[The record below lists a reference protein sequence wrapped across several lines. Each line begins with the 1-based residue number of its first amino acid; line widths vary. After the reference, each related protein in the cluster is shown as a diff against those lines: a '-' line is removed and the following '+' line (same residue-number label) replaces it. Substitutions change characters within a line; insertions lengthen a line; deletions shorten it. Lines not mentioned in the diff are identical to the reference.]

1 LVLDMHSTTQRFQT
15 PLELKKKIHESFVNH
30 VPCNFENMQVGY
42 FLQSGRA
49 QKKKWIDSDV
59 DLSAMY
65 SHFHSGDE
73 ILLWCDGCDS
83 SSSAV
88 EKPTGKKSKD
98 SDETSSKRMH
108 HEDEID
114 KLAMELMKL
123 HGDKY
128 TYPAYKVWARMIKNS
143 QWDKM
148 DDPPP
153 IKMITSGKTTKKDK
167 DSVADIIAGAA
178 VAVVQALKNPSPS
191 PPRASSFPQHV
202 ISPGKK
208 VNLRQQYLQQ
218 LKMIQNLRD
227 DGILTLDEFQNEKDN
242 IIDNLKKL
250 K

>member
-167 DSVADIIAGAA
+167 DSVVDIIAGVGSCSCSSTEKSITKSTTGFFLSPTCNFSREESQLAST
-178 VAVVQALKNPSPS
+178 VPST
-191 PPRASSFPQHV
+191 AE
-202 ISPGKK
+202 
-208 VNLRQQYLQQ
+208 
-218 LKMIQNLRD
+218 D
-227 DGILTLDEFQNEKDN
+227 DPKFER
-242 IIDNLKKL
+242 
-250 K
+250 

>member
-1 LVLDMHSTTQRFQT
+1 
-15 PLELKKKIHESFVNH
+15 LELKKKIHESFVNH
-30 VPCNFENMQVGY
+30 VHCNFENMQVGY
-42 FLQSGRA
+42 FLQSGRV

-73 ILLWCDGCDS
+73 ILLWCDGFDS

-191 PPRASSFPQHV
+191 PPRASSFPQDV

>member
-1 LVLDMHSTTQRFQT
+1 MHNTTQRFQT
-15 PLELKKKIHESFVNH
+15 PLELKTKLKESFANH
-30 VPCNFENMQVGY
+30 VPDNLENVQVGY
-42 FLQSGRA
+42 FLQSGQA
-49 QKKKWIDSDV
+49 QKKKWIASEV

-65 SHFHSGDE
+65 SHFHCGDE

-83 SSSAV
+83 SPNAV

-98 SDETSSKRMH
+98 NDETSSRRLH
-108 HEDEID
+108 HEDEVD
-114 KLAMELMKL
+114 KLTMELMKL

-153 IKMITSGKTTKKDK
+153 IKMITSGKSAKKDK

-191 PPRASSFPQHV
+191 PPQSSSFPQDG

-218 LKMIQNLRD
+218 LKIIQNLRD
-227 DGILTLDEFQNEKDN
+227 DGILTLDEFQNEKD
-242 IIDNLKKL
+242 IIIENLKRL

>member
-1 LVLDMHSTTQRFQT
+1 
-15 PLELKKKIHESFVNH
+15 
-30 VPCNFENMQVGY
+30 
-42 FLQSGRA
+42 
-49 QKKKWIDSDV
+49 
-59 DLSAMY
+59 
-65 SHFHSGDE
+65 
-73 ILLWCDGCDS
+73 
-83 SSSAV
+83 
-88 EKPTGKKSKD
+88 
-98 SDETSSKRMH
+98 
-108 HEDEID
+108 
-114 KLAMELMKL
+114 MKL

-153 IKMITSGKTTKKDK
+153 IKMISGKSAKKDK

-191 PPRASSFPQHV
+191 PPQSSSFPQDG

-227 DGILTLDEFQNEKDN
+227 DGILIASFPGPAQLSVASSTEKRERAWN
-242 IIDNLKKL
+242 NSSRE
-250 K
+250 